1 MPQPFISAQC
11 GLYHCVC
18 VLDPQDQCGAPEQMN
33 PAAAEPLVDALPS
46 DTLAKPKPAMAA
58 QDMAPI
64 MEDDEAVEAETEE
77 SAHAGLLQTGGSSSS
92 AAPPRPAA
100 PVPRLPGRV

>member
-18 VLDPQDQCGAPEQMN
+18 VLDPQDQCGGAPEQMN

-64 MEDDEAVEAETEE
+64 MEDDEAETEE
-77 SAHAGLLQTGGSSSS
+77 SAAAGTHL
-92 AAPPRPAA
+92 R
-100 PVPRLPGRV
+100 